1 MAARLAIALAALSTI
16 ACAAIGI
23 AVVAPWSYVWSTV
36 LLGLL
41 PVLAAALLVVRHRY
55 APQFLALTAVVWAPF
70 APIAAVAILLVGANE
85 MPAWFVPVLAIGT
98 IASVASIVALLA
110 GMRFLGGGVRIR
122 R

>member
-70 APIAAVAILLVGANE
+70 APIAAFAILLVGGNE
-85 MPAWFVPVLAIGT
+85 MPAWFVPVLAVGT
-98 IASVASIVALLA
+98 IASIASIVALLA